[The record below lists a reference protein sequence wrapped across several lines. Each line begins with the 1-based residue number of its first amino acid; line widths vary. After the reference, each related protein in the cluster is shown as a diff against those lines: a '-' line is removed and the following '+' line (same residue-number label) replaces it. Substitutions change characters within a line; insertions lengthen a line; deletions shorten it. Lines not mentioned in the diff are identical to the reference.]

1 MVQWRGRR
9 ESRNVIDQRGTRY
22 SGGAGGGGG
31 GLLALLPLLFRIFGW
46 KGAVLAVI
54 IVGGIGLFSGGIDS
68 ALNNLTGGTSQPA
81 TIEGEIPAGT
91 EEAARFAAVMLADT
105 EEVWNEVFAEAGQ
118 QYREPKLVLFSDAV
132 SSACGFAQ
140 SAMGPFYCPA
150 DERVYIDVRFYDE
163 LAQMGAGN
171 GDFAQAYVLAH
182 EVGHHVENLLGI
194 LDRADAEGRRGGG
207 AAANLM
213 QVRVELMADCFA
225 GLWAARADQRF
236 NLLEPGDIDEGMA
249 AAAAVGDDTIQRRAG
264 RSVVPDSFTHG
275 SAAQRQRWFMRGF
288 NNPDV
293 SSCDTFSAREL

>member
-54 IVGGIGLFSGGIDS
+54 IVGGIGLFSGDIDS

-140 SAMGPFYCPA
+140 SAMGPAPTP
-150 DERVYIDVRFYDE
+150 R
-163 LAQMGAGN
+163 
-171 GDFAQAYVLAH
+171 
-182 EVGHHVENLLGI
+182 
-194 LDRADAEGRRGGG
+194 
-207 AAANLM
+207 
-213 QVRVELMADCFA
+213 
-225 GLWAARADQRF
+225 
-236 NLLEPGDIDEGMA
+236 
-249 AAAAVGDDTIQRRAG
+249 AAV
-264 RSVVPDSFTHG
+264 V
-275 SAAQRQRWFMRGF
+275 AAQR
-288 NNPDV
+288 PI
-293 SSCDTFSAREL
+293 

>member
-163 LAQMGAGN
+163 LAQMGSGN